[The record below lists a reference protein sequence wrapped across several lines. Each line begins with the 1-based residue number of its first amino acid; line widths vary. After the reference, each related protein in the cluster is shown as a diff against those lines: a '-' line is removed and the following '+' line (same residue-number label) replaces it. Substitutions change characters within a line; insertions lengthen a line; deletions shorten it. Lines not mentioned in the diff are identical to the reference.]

1 MNSRRGG
8 MCRNT
13 VGATPREA
21 GPRGFIRQEKKD
33 RDKEGKGEM

>member
-1 MNSRRGG
+1 

-13 VGATPREA
+13 VGATPQEVET
-21 GPRGFIRQEKKD
+21 RGSIRQEKKE